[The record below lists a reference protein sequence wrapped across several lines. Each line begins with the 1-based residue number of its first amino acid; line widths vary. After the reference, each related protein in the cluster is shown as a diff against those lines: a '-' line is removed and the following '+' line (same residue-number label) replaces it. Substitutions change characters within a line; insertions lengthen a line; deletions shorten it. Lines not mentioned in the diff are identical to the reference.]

1 MSMTSPERPSAAPA
15 GQGTNAAYE
24 RPLPRRVRVL
34 AAVFG
39 SLSIAMGGIWVVA
52 AVWAFAQGRREDAGL
67 YALLASGFS
76 LGWQMIRAARTGRD
90 IT

>member
-1 MSMTSPERPSAAPA
+1 M
-15 GQGTNAAYE
+15 NAAYE
-24 RPLPRRVRVL
+24 KTLPRRVRVL

-39 SLSIAMGGIWVVA
+39 SLSISMGAIWAGAGI
-52 AVWAFAQGRREDAGL
+52 WAFAQGRGEDAGL

-90 IT
+90 LT

>member
-1 MSMTSPERPSAAPA
+1 MTMTSPEPPSTPPT
-15 GQGTNAAYE
+15 GQGMNAAYE
-24 RPLPRRVRVL
+24 RPLARRVRVL

-52 AVWAFAQGRREDAGL
+52 SVWAFGQGRREEAGL
-67 YALLASGFS
+67 YLLLATCFS